1 MLQSIRERITL
12 LLLVVL
18 PLHALL
24 VTVLTRVF
32 VGRFQDT
39 PLLLSMWKEI
49 VLIVLLSIAV
59 FEIVRNSRLRQKSYT
74 LSVFDY
80 LLIAIAIVGLGV
92 SFWHNVPLKQ
102 LLYGIKYNIWPLAL
116 VFVFSRVGWSAQFRI
131 AVRKYLLWAG
141 VIVGV
146 IGLIFLVLPAQFLQ
160 WLGYSETH
168 SLFMAHKPVAAFQQ
182 IGGSSLRRLQSTLSG
197 PNQAGIWLLIPLSFL
212 WVTFTS
218 SLPERFSVTRLIQ
231 YGKKHTDIIFVLAVV
246 LTAIVLT
253 FSRSAWIASLLIF
266 TLGLFWVARHT
277 YAKNIATG
285 TVVVLALIA
294 VVSSQV
300 FPHVIKRDLSSRGHL
315 EKPLEALHTMIQSPF
330 GLGLGSAGPVSNHLS
345 DSCTIVDVGSDT
357 SWSNPYPELCLFADG
372 KQIKPLDRTC
382 SCPRIT
388 ENWYLQWGVEMGF
401 LGFLL
406 SIAVVLFVV
415 VTLRK
420 STDTYVLSVMLAYI
434 GVATVGLFLHSFE
447 DSSVAYTLALLFAP
461 LVPRNRGE

>member
-1 MLQSIRERITL
+1 MLQAIRERITL
-12 LLLVVL
+12 ILLIVL

-39 PLLLSMWKEI
+39 PLLLSTWKEI
-49 VLIVLLSIAV
+49 VLLLLLVITFIEILRDAVLRKKSVRLSI
-59 FEIVRNSRLRQKSYT
+59 
-74 LSVFDY
+74 FDY
-80 LLIAIAIVGLGV
+80 LLIVIAIVGLGV
-92 SFWHNVPLKQ
+92 SFWQNVPLKQ
-102 LLYGIKYNIWPLAL
+102 LVYGIKYDIWPLAL
-116 VFVFSRVGWSAQFRI
+116 IFVFSRVHWSVWFRTAVQKCFLWLGLLI
-131 AVRKYLLWAG
+131 AA
-141 VIVGV
+141 VGLV
-146 IGLIFLVLPAQFLQ
+146 FLVLPAQVLQ

-212 WVTFTS
+212 WVSLTHA
-218 SLPERFSVTRLIQ
+218 LPERFSVSKFTQ
-231 YGKKHTDIIFVLAVV
+231 YVKKHTLTTFVLAVV
-246 LTAIVLT
+246 LAAIVLT

-285 TVVVLALIA
+285 TVVALAIIA
-294 VVSSQV
+294 VVSSQI

-315 EKPLEALHTMIQSPF
+315 EKPLEALHTMIQSPL

-372 KQIKPLDRTC
+372 KQVKPLDRMCT
-382 SCPRIT
+382 CPRIT
-388 ENWYLQWGVEMGF
+388 ENWYLQWGVEMGI

-406 SIAVVLFVV
+406 SIAVVIYVINIF
-415 VTLRK
+415 RK
-420 STDTYVLSVMLAYI
+420 STDSYTQSVILAYI

-447 DSSVAYTLALLFAP
+447 DSSVAYTLALLLAP
-461 LVPRNRGE
+461 LIPRNLRD